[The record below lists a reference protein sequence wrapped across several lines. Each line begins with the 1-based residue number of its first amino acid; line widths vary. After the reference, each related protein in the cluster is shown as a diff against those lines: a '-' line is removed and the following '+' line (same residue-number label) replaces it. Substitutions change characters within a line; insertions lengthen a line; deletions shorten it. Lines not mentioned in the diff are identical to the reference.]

1 MFSEL
6 KKTMIKEVKKG
17 MMTMLYQQTNC
28 KKETNGN
35 SEVEKYSNGACV
47 ELTRVAQ

>member
-17 MMTMLYQQTNC
+17 MMTMLYQQTNY
-28 KKETNGN
+28 KNETNGN

-47 ELTRVAQ
+47 ELTGVAQ